1 MSEEDGP
8 KSAIEL
14 AMERLRKEDAEVE
27 VTTRKL
33 TDEEKAAIAEVRSPY
48 DSRTAEQEILHRL
61 LTRSTAICGIS
72 TPGRHPGG
80 DVAHDHCN
88 GLVSPGRRPASTEHL
103 PPD

>member
-14 AMERLRKEDAEVE
+14 AMERLRKEDAEAE

-61 LTRSTAICGIS
+61 LTRSKWSETFFGMM
-72 TPGRHPGG
+72 
-80 DVAHDHCN
+80 VAMAATSASIK
-88 GLVSPGRRPASTEHL
+88 LVATVAVHRVMSL
-103 PPD
+103 